1 MQRIDTDTLM
11 TISWN
16 KYGNGI
22 VLKKANNKLIIYIII
37 MYNYVYVLI
46 LIYKTM
52 FVV

>member
-11 TISWN
+11 TISRN
-16 KYGNGI
+16 KYGNSI

-46 LIYKTM
+46 INL
-52 FVV
+52 